1 MNQLLSYY
9 EPTSYTQKLK
19 MMEKGE
25 QFTYIST
32 LPPPPS
38 RAAPVGCGRGI
49 GVGYNLI

>member
-1 MNQLLSYY
+1 MNQLLSHY

-32 LPPPPS
+32 PPPP
-38 RAAPVGCGRGI
+38 PQVQ
-49 GVGYNLI
+49 LP